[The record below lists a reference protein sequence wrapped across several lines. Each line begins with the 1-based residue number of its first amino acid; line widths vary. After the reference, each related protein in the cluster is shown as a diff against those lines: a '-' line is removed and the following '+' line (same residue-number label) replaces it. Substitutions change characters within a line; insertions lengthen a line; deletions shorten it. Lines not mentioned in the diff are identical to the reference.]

1 MKTALTV
8 TIALFAIFALG
19 FTGQNDALAQ
29 GSIAGVVINEEG
41 DPVEG
46 AQVMIRSLAR
56 GRGVQRIRELT
67 STDVNGQFGFG
78 NVVAG
83 SYVIQATFEDVGMD
97 FENIEVADDQEVHI
111 QLQIQCLDG
120 DGEGDGD
127 GNGGAGNPDGQGGTR
142 MNRGGNGGGNG
153 GDDGDNGGDGPR
165 QVHLQNGS
173 CLE

>member
-8 TIALFAIFALG
+8 TIALLAIFALG

-41 DPVEG
+41 DPVDG
-46 AQVMIRSLAR
+46 AQVMIRSLAW

-97 FENIEVADDQEVHI
+97 LENIEVADDQEVHI

-127 GNGGAGNPDGQGGTR
+127 GNGGAGNPDGQRGG

-153 GDDGDNGGDGPR
+153 GDDGDNGREGPR
-165 QVHLQNGS
+165 QIRLQNGS